1 MGDVLSQSEI
11 DNLLA
16 ALSSGELDASDI
28 KDAGDRAVK
37 NYDFNR
43 PAKFSKDHLRT
54 LEIIFEHYGRLLST
68 SLPAYLRKN
77 VQLEVINA
85 EATIYQEF
93 TNSLTNP
100 VLLAIVD
107 FAPLNGNIVL
117 EMADKIGY
125 TIVDRMLGGAGVPL
139 EKAREFSEIELAII
153 EKIFTVCVNLLREPW
168 TNVVELEAK
177 LKRIETNSQ
186 FAQIISPSETS
197 AVVTMNMRIGNV
209 EGMMNICMPYEVLEP
224 VIDKLN
230 TKYWYSTIK
239 DMDKSA
245 NREFIE
251 VAIARARIPV
261 KAELGRSTISV
272 KDFVNIQKGD
282 IIKLNTRVDD
292 ELSVFVG
299 NIKKFYALPGTSTE
313 SYAVKISRVIKE
325 EE

>member
-1 MGDVLSQSEI
+1 
-11 DNLLA
+11 
-16 ALSSGELDASDI
+16 
-28 KDAGDRAVK
+28 
-37 NYDFNR
+37 
-43 PAKFSKDHLRT
+43 
-54 LEIIFEHYGRLLST
+54 
-68 SLPAYLRKN
+68 
-77 VQLEVINA
+77 
-85 EATIYQEF
+85 
-93 TNSLTNP
+93 
-100 VLLAIVD
+100 
-107 FAPLNGNIVL
+107 
-117 EMADKIGY
+117 MADKIGY
-125 TIVDRMLGGAGVPL
+125 TIVDRMLGGVGVPL

-299 NIKKFYALPGTSTE
+299 NIKKFY
-313 SYAVKISRVIKE
+313 
-325 EE
+325 

>member
-28 KDAGDRAVK
+28 KDAGDKAVK

-100 VLLAIVD
+100 VLLGIVD
-107 FAPLNGNIVL
+107 FAPLNGNIVI

-125 TIVDRMLGGAGVPL
+125 TIVDRMLGGVGVPL

-224 VIDKLN
+224 VIDKLKN
-230 TKYWYSTIK
+230 LSPFVVKSLYRGI
-239 DMDKSA
+239 KSA
-245 NREFIE
+245 R
-251 VAIARARIPV
+251 IAYWTGA
-261 KAELGRSTISV
+261 A
-272 KDFVNIQKGD
+272 
-282 IIKLNTRVDD
+282 
-292 ELSVFVG
+292 
-299 NIKKFYALPGTSTE
+299 
-313 SYAVKISRVIKE
+313 
-325 EE
+325 

>member
-28 KDAGDRAVK
+28 KDAGDKAVK

-107 FAPLNGNIVL
+107 FAPLNGNIII

-125 TIVDRMLGGAGVPL
+125 TIVDRMLGGVGVPL

>member
-28 KDAGDRAVK
+28 KDAGDKAVK

-93 TNSLTNP
+93 TNSLSNP
-100 VLLAIVD
+100 VLLGIVD
-107 FAPLNGNIVL
+107 FAPLNGNIII

-125 TIVDRMLGGAGVPL
+125 TIVDRMLGGVGVPL